1 MSETTHRAYFGDGER
16 PFCLTPDLIPELERS
31 CGHGVGAV
39 CRRITEREFSHRE
52 MIEVIR
58 LALIGGGEHPQRAAE
73 LIDTYAKPRPIE
85 ETHLL
90 ALAIVSALWFGNTLE
105 ATE

>member
-1 MSETTHRAYFGDGER
+1 MSDTTHHAFFGDGER
-16 PFCLTPDLIPELERS
+16 AFCLTPELIPELERQ
-31 CGHGVGAV
+31 CGHGIGAI
-39 CRRITEREFSHRE
+39 CRRITEREFTHHE
-52 MIEVIR
+52 MLEVVR

-90 ALAIVSALWFGNTLE
+90 ALAIVSALWFGTE
-105 ATE
+105 AQPT